1 MKIDRVLDLSDISS
15 SAAQAAEA
23 EAAGYDGV
31 FTAEGQHDP
40 FYPLVLA
47 ATSTTKVD
55 LGTAVAIAFA
65 RSPMTVANTGYDL
78 QLLSKGRFTLGLGS
92 QIRPHITRRF
102 GMPWSQ
108 PAKRMR
114 EYVLALRAVWACWQ
128 DGVPL
133 DFRGEFYSHTL
144 MTFMFSPPPN
154 PYGNPKVWLAGV
166 GDAMVEAAGEVADGL
181 VCHPLISPLYL
192 NEAVKPALA
201 RGVARRDAD
210 GKAFELA
217 GMVMLGL
224 HDDDAASLQAALTG
238 VKRQIAFYGS
248 TPAYRPVLEAHGWG
262 SAQDELNRLSKQ
274 GAWAEMGDLVTD
286 EMAHAFAV
294 IGRPGEVASELA
306 RRFGDDF
313 ERVTVSTPFH
323 RPTGLLDE
331 FRRTMQTTNG
341 PIGA

>member
-1 MKIDRVLDLSDISS
+1 VKIDRVLDLSDISS
-15 SAAQAAEA
+15 SVAQAAEA

-47 ATSTTKVD
+47 ATSTTKID

-114 EYVLALRAVWACWQ
+114 EYVLALQAIWSCWQ
-128 DGVPL
+128 DGTPL

-166 GDAMVEAAGEVADGL
+166 GDHMVEAAGEVADGL

-192 NEAVKPALA
+192 REAVRPALA
-201 RGVARRDAD
+201 VGHARR
-210 GKAFELA
+210 GSSTKPFELA

-224 HDDDAASLQAALTG
+224 HDDDPASLAAALIG

-248 TPAYRPVLEAHGWG
+248 TPAYRPVLDVHGWG
-262 SAQDELNRLSKQ
+262 AVQDDLNRLSKQ
-274 GAWAEMGDLVTD
+274 GAWAEMGTLVTD

-294 IGRPGEVASELA
+294 IGRPDDVARELDE
-306 RRFGDDF
+306 RFGRDF

-323 RPTGLLDE
+323 RPIGLLDE
-331 FRRTMQTTNG
+331 FRVAMARL
-341 PIGA
+341 

>member
-1 MKIDRVLDLSDISS
+1 MKIDRVLDLSDIAS
-15 SAAQAAEA
+15 SAVQAAEA

-47 ATSTTKVD
+47 STSTTRVD

-78 QLLSKGRFTLGLGS
+78 QLLSQGRFVLGLGS
-92 QIRPHITRRF
+92 QIKPHITRRF
-102 GMPWSQ
+102 GMPWSH
-108 PAKRMR
+108 PARRMC
-114 EYVLALRAVWACWQ
+114 EYVLAVRAIWACWQ

-133 DFRGEFYSHTL
+133 NFQGEFYSHTL

-154 PYGNPKVWLAGV
+154 PYGNPKIWLAGV
-166 GDAMVEAAGEVADGL
+166 GNAMVEVAGEVADGL
-181 VCHPLISPLYL
+181 VCHPLISPRYL
-192 NEAVKPALA
+192 ADAVKPALA
-201 RGVARRDAD
+201 AGLARREHG
-210 GKAFELA
+210 GKPFELA

-224 HDDDAASLQAALTG
+224 HDDDAPSLEAALTG

-248 TPAYRPVLEAHGWG
+248 TPAYRPVLEAHGWE
-262 SAQDELNRLSKQ
+262 AVHDDLKRMSKQ
-274 GAWAEMGDLVTD
+274 GEWVAMADLVTD

-294 IGRPGEVASELA
+294 IGRPAEVARELTA
-306 RRFGDDF
+306 RYGADF

-323 RPTGLLDE
+323 RPVGLLDE
-331 FRRTMQTTNG
+331 FRRAMATG
-341 PIGA
+341 

>member
-1 MKIDRVLDLSDISS
+1 VKIDRVLDLSDISS

-23 EAAGYDGV
+23 EAAGYDGL

-47 ATSTTKVD
+47 TSTTTKID

-102 GMPWSQ
+102 GMPWSH

-114 EYVLALRAVWACWQ
+114 EYVLALQAIWACWQ
-128 DGVPL
+128 DGTPL

-166 GDAMVEAAGEVADGL
+166 GDHMVEAAGEVADGL

-192 NEAVKPALA
+192 REAVRPALA
-201 RGVARRDAD
+201 VGQARRSSSTSP
-210 GKAFELA
+210 FELA

-224 HDDDAASLQAALTG
+224 HDDDSASLEAALTG

-248 TPAYRPVLEAHGWG
+248 TPAYRPVLEVHGWG
-262 SAQDELNRLSKQ
+262 SVQDELNRLSKQ
-274 GAWAEMGDLVTD
+274 GAWAEMPSHVTD

-294 IGRPGEVASELA
+294 IGRPGEVAREMQA
-306 RRFGDDF
+306 RFGADF

-323 RPTGLLDE
+323 RPVGLLDE
-331 FRRTMQTTNG
+331 FRAAMTPR
-341 PIGA
+341 

>member
-1 MKIDRVLDLSDISS
+1 MKIDRVLDLSDIST

-23 EAAGYDGV
+23 EAAGYDGL

-47 ATSTTKVD
+47 SSSTTKID

-102 GMPWSQ
+102 GMPWSH

-114 EYVLALRAVWACWQ
+114 EFVRALQAIWSCWQ
-128 DGVPL
+128 DGTPL

-166 GDAMVEAAGEVADGL
+166 GDHMVEVAGEVADGL
-181 VCHPLISPLYL
+181 ICHPLISPLYL
-192 NEAVKPALA
+192 RDAIRPALA
-201 RGVARRDAD
+201 AGRARRAGND
-210 GKAFELA
+210 AFELT

-224 HDDDAASLQAALTG
+224 HDDDSASVDAALTG

-248 TPAYRPVLEAHGWG
+248 TPAYRPVLEVHGWG
-262 SAQDELNRLSKQ
+262 GVQDELNRLSKQ
-274 GAWAEMGDLVTD
+274 GDWAEMGSLVTD

-294 IGRPGEVASELA
+294 IGRPNEVALDLTA
-306 RRFGDDF
+306 RFGADF

-323 RPTGLLDE
+323 RPVGLLDE
-331 FRRTMQTTNG
+331 FRAAMARM
-341 PIGA
+341 

>member
-15 SAAQAAEA
+15 SASQAAEA
-23 EAAGYDGV
+23 EASGYDGI

-47 ATSTTKVD
+47 SSTTTKID

-78 QLLSKGRFTLGLGS
+78 QLLTKGRFILGLGS

-114 EYVLALRAVWACWQ
+114 EYVLALQAIWACWQ
-128 DGVPL
+128 EGTPL
-133 DFRGEFYSHTL
+133 DFRGEFYTHTL

-154 PYGNPKVWLAGV
+154 PFGNPKVWLAGV
-166 GDAMVEAAGEVADGL
+166 GDHMVEAAGEVADGL

-192 NEAVKPALA
+192 REAIRPALA
-201 RGVARRDAD
+201 VGKARRSGNAPFD
-210 GKAFELA
+210 LA

-224 HDDDAASLQAALTG
+224 HDDDAVSEEAALVG

-262 SAQDELNRLSKQ
+262 AAQDDLNRLSKQ
-274 GAWAEMGDLVTD
+274 GAWAEMGSLVTD
-286 EMAHAFAV
+286 DMAHAFAV
-294 IGRPGEVASELA
+294 IGRPSHVARELA
-306 RRFGDDF
+306 ARFGADF

-323 RPTGLLDE
+323 RPVGLLDD
-331 FRRTMQTTNG
+331 FRAAMAG
-341 PIGA
+341 L